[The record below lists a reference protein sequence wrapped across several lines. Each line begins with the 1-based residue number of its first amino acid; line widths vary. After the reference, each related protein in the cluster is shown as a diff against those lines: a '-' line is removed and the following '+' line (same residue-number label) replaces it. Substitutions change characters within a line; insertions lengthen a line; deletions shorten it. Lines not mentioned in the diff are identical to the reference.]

1 MAGVSHDIEYYW
13 TAVCQPSIFAGIF
26 MQVSRAFRTR
36 RPDCAAIVGLLFG
49 PDVVMAYLGRG
60 LMAIAYFVGGVS
72 VSTALIWLFLR
83 LSIPGAYGA
92 LVVLAWHS
100 FGAVLGFR
108 VARSLPVDTTFPWY
122 SRWYNIVL
130 LFSAAL
136 LAVAILARS
145 YAF

>member
-1 MAGVSHDIEYYW
+1 M
-13 TAVCQPSIFAGIF
+13 QIF
-26 MQVSRAFRTR
+26 RALQAR

-72 VSTALIWLFLR
+72 VSAALVWVFIR
-83 LSIPGAYGA
+83 LAIPGVYGS

-100 FGAVLGFR
+100 FGAVLGYR
-108 VARSLPVDTTFPWY
+108 VAKSLPSGAKFPWS

-130 LFSAAL
+130 LFSAAIL
-136 LAVAILARS
+136 PLAIVARGFAV
-145 YAF
+145 